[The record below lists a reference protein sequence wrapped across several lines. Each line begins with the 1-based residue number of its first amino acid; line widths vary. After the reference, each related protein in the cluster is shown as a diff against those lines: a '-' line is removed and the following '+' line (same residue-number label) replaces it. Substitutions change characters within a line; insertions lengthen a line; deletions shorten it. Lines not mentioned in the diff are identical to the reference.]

1 MSKPRILVGQLWHE
15 GHSFNPVITDRD
27 EFQILRGEPLLALA
41 RQSQTAFSGIVR
53 AADRF
58 GYECVPVL
66 GARARPG
73 GPVAQDL
80 FDEIVAEFVAKAGQ
94 GGFASICLELH
105 GATIAQDCID
115 TEGELLERLREAVGP
130 DMPIAVALDLH
141 AYLTERMVRSATIM
155 TGYRTQPHADMVETG
170 ERALAL
176 LDGILRGA
184 PKPSV
189 AVTFVPFLMRGS
201 DETTAEPMRSICA
214 QADQWRTRPGLV
226 ELSIFNIH
234 PFIDGPRA
242 GQAVL
247 AYDDGSGI
255 GQAASQALAA
265 VLWDARHRFTEKLPG
280 VAEVLALARDAS
292 TPFVLGDQGDRV
304 LGAGPGDSVEI
315 ARVALEQFPDLAVA
329 TAVYDPKAVA
339 AASAA
344 GIGAILD
351 LSIGASINE
360 NLRPLQTEWR
370 VTRLGRARFVND
382 GPYMAGVEADFG
394 DYAVLTAGL
403 LNVVVTT
410 LVPNVHDP
418 AFYAAVGLPVA
429 SQKVVVARSAN
440 HYKLS
445 FAGSAVPMTVDTAGM
460 TAFRPQD
467 LPFEQTRP
475 VYPLDDIRWTPE
487 QGLMVARAAE

>member
-15 GHSFNPVITDRD
+15 GHSFNPVVTDRD
-27 EFQILRGEPLLALA
+27 EVQILRGEPLLELA
-41 RQSQTAFSGIVR
+41 RRSETAFSGVVR
-53 AADRF
+53 AAERL

-73 GPVAQDL
+73 GPVAQEL
-80 FDEIVAEFVAKAGQ
+80 FEEIVAAFVAQAGQ
-94 GGFASICLELH
+94 GGFDGICLELH
-105 GATIAQDCID
+105 GATIAQDCVD
-115 TEGELLERLREAVGP
+115 TEGELLERLRATVGP
-130 DMPIAVALDLH
+130 EMPIAVALDLH
-141 AYLTERMVRSATIM
+141 AYLTERMARNATIM

-170 ERALAL
+170 ERAMML
-176 LDGILRGA
+176 LDRILKGASVPRG
-184 PKPSV
+184 V
-189 AVTFVPFLMRGS
+189 VTFVPFLMRGS
-201 DETTAEPMRSICA
+201 DETTAEPMRTICA
-214 QADQWRTRPGLV
+214 QAEDWRAKPGLV
-226 ELSIFNIH
+226 DLSIFNIH

-255 GQAASQALAA
+255 ARDASQALAE
-265 VLWDARHRFTEKLPG
+265 VLWEARDRFTETLPS
-280 VAEVLALARDAS
+280 VADALALARDSS

-329 TAVYDPKAVA
+329 TVVYDPDAVA

-344 GIGAILD
+344 GIGQTVS
-351 LSIGASINE
+351 LSIGASVNKS
-360 NLRPLQTEWR
+360 LRPLRANWQ
-370 VTRLGRARFVND
+370 VTRLGRARFVNE

-394 DYAVLTAGL
+394 DYAVLTAGA

-418 AFYAAVGLPVA
+418 AFYAAVGLPVG
-429 SQKVVVARSAN
+429 SQKAVVARSAN

-445 FAGSAVPMTVDTAGM
+445 FAGSAVPVTVDTPGM

-467 LPFEQTRP
+467 LPFERIRP
-475 VYPLDDIRWTPE
+475 VHPLDAVQWTPAL
-487 QGLMVARAAE
+487 GFVALS

>member
-15 GHSFNPVITDRD
+15 GHSFNPVVTDRE
-27 EFQILRGEPLLALA
+27 EFQILRGGPLLEAA

-53 AADRF
+53 AADRL

-80 FDEIVAEFVAKAGQ
+80 FEEIVAEFVAKAGQ
-94 GGFASICLELH
+94 GGYIGICLELH
-105 GATIAQDCID
+105 GATIAQDCVD
-115 TEGELLERLREAVGP
+115 TEGELLERLRETVGP

-141 AYLTERMVRSATIM
+141 AYFTECMVRNATVM

-170 ERALAL
+170 ERAMAL
-176 LDGILRGA
+176 LDDILRGA
-184 PKPSV
+184 PKPSM

-214 QADQWRTRPGLV
+214 QAEEWRAKPGLV

-247 AYDDGSGI
+247 AYDDGSGV
-255 GQAASQALAA
+255 AREASQVLAQ

-280 VAEVLALARDAS
+280 VAEALALAREAS

-315 ARVALEQFPDLAVA
+315 ARIALEQFPDLAVA
-329 TAVYDPKAVA
+329 TTVYDPKAVV

-344 GIGAILD
+344 GIGATVE
-351 LSIGASINE
+351 LSIGASINQT
-360 NLRPLQTEWR
+360 LRPLQAQWR
-370 VTRLGRARFVND
+370 VTRLGRARFVNA

-403 LNVVVTT
+403 LSVVVTT

-429 SQKVVVARSAN
+429 SQKAVVARSAN

-460 TAFRPQD
+460 TAFRPHD
-467 LPFEQTRP
+467 LPFAHVRP
-475 VYPLDDIRWTPE
+475 VYPLDDIEWTPE
-487 QGLMVARAAE
+487 QGLVVEGPA